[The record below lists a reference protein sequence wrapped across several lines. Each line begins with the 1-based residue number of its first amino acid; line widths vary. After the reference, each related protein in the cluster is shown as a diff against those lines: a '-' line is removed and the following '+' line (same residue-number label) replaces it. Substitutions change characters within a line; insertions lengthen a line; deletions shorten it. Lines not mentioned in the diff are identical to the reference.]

1 MNKDIEKV
9 WLKRGV
15 VLEKLEN
22 AELDLEYKVFGTG
35 EKILLIEIG
44 IGSSIYNW
52 FPFVKNIMKD
62 FTIIMYHRAG
72 YGSSM
77 ISKNPRTT
85 KNISYELNKFIE
97 SLGIKEKVTI
107 MGHSFGGLCA
117 LHYVMLFPDK
127 VNGLILLDS
136 TSPNFNRLYNL
147 DIPVMNSLISID
159 QMVQSNLDNS
169 YKSKEELRNLYNQSI
184 DDCHVIL
191 TKNEVIR
198 FEEFI
203 TNPNMFKTVAEEFQ
217 NWESSSESIKELGE
231 FPNIPL
237 TVIARDIEASV
248 NAFVQ
253 YNIPEE
259 EAVKYEKVWRELQIG
274 LSQLSTKGELIIADH
289 SDHGIHLDR
298 PDIVIQGLKRFL

>member
-1 MNKDIEKV
+1 MEKIEN
-9 WLKRGV
+9 LD
-15 VLEKLEN
+15 LE
-22 AELDLEYKVFGTG
+22 LEYKVFGTG
-35 EKILLIEIG
+35 ETILLIETG

-72 YGSSM
+72 YGSSR

-85 KNISYELNKFIE
+85 ENISYELNNFIE
-97 SLGIKEKVTI
+97 SLGITEKVTI
-107 MGHSFGGLCA
+107 LGHSFGGLCA

-136 TSPNFNRLYNL
+136 TSPNFNHLYNL
-147 DIPVMNSLISID
+147 DIPVMNSLISIE
-159 QMVQSNLDNS
+159 QMVQRNLENS
-169 YKSKEELRNLYNQSI
+169 YKSKEELKNLYNQLI
-184 DDCHVIL
+184 ADCHDKI
-191 TKNEVIR
+191 TKNEVTK
-198 FEEFI
+198 FEEYI
-203 TNPNMFKTVAEEFQ
+203 TSPQLFKTVAEEFQ
-217 NWESSSESIKELGE
+217 NWETSSESIKELCE

-259 EAVKYEKVWRELQIG
+259 EAVTYEKVWRELQIE
-274 LSQLSTKGELIIADH
+274 LSQLSNKGELIVADR
-289 SDHGIHLDR
+289 SDHEIHIDR
-298 PDIVIQGLKRFL
+298 PDIVIQGLKRFKKNY

>member
-1 MNKDIEKV
+1 M

-15 VLEKLEN
+15 KLEQLEN
-22 AELDLEYKVFGTG
+22 AELDLEYRVFGTG
-35 EKILLIEIG
+35 KKILLLEIG

-72 YGSSM
+72 YGSSR
-77 ISKNPRTT
+77 ISINPRTT

-97 SLGIKEKVTI
+97 SLGIKDKLTI

-136 TSPNFNRLYNL
+136 TSPNFNSLYNL
-147 DIPVMNSLISID
+147 DIPVMNSLISLD
-159 QMVQSNLDNS
+159 QMVQSNLHNS
-169 YKSKEELRNLYNQSI
+169 NKSKEELRNLYNQSI
-184 DDCHVIL
+184 DDCQGIL
-191 TKNEVIR
+191 TKSEVIR

-217 NWESSSESIKELGE
+217 NWESSSESIKKLGE

-253 YNIPEE
+253 YNIPKE

-274 LSQLSTKGELIIADH
+274 LSQFSTKGKLIIADR

>member
-1 MNKDIEKV
+1 M

-15 VLEKLEN
+15 ALEKLEN

-52 FPFVKNIMKD
+52 FPFVKNIMND

-72 YGSSM
+72 YGSSR

-136 TSPNFNRLYNL
+136 TSP
-147 DIPVMNSLISID
+147 
-159 QMVQSNLDNS
+159 
-169 YKSKEELRNLYNQSI
+169 ELRNRYNQSI
-184 DDCHVIL
+184 DDCNDIL

-198 FEEFI
+198 FEKFI
-203 TNPNMFKTVAEEFQ
+203 TSPNMFKTVAEEFQ

-259 EAVKYEKVWRELQIG
+259 EAVEYEKVWRELQIG
-274 LSQLSTKGELIIADH
+274 LSQLSTKGELIIADR

-298 PDIVIQGLKRFL
+298 PDIIIKGLKRFI

>member
-1 MNKDIEKV
+1 M

-15 VLEKLEN
+15 ALEKLEN

-44 IGSSIYNW
+44 IGSSIYKW

-72 YGSSM
+72 YGSSR

-184 DDCHVIL
+184 DDCHGIL

-203 TNPNMFKTVAEEFQ
+203 TSPNMFKTVAEEFQ

-253 YNIPEE
+253 HNIPEE

-274 LSQLSTKGELIIADH
+274 LSQLSTKGELIIADR

>member
-1 MNKDIEKV
+1 M

-15 VLEKLEN
+15 ALEKLEN

-52 FPFVKNIMKD
+52 FPFVKNIMKE

-72 YGSSM
+72 YGSSR

-136 TSPNFNRLYNL
+136 TSPNFSTLYSL

-159 QMVQSNLDNS
+159 KMVQSNLDNS

-184 DDCHVIL
+184 DDCNDIL

-203 TNPNMFKTVAEEFQ
+203 TSPNMFKTVAEEFQ

-274 LSQLSTKGELIIADH
+274 LSQLSTKGELIIADR

-298 PDIVIQGLKRFL
+298 PDIVIKGLKRFI

>member
-1 MNKDIEKV
+1 M
-9 WLKRGV
+9 
-15 VLEKLEN
+15 EKLEN

-72 YGSSM
+72 YGSSR
-77 ISKNPRTT
+77 ISINPRTT

-97 SLGIKEKVTI
+97 SLRIKENVTI

-159 QMVQSNLDNS
+159 QMVQSNMDNS

-184 DDCHVIL
+184 DDCQGIL
-191 TKNEVIR
+191 TKNEVIG

-203 TNPNMFKTVAEEFQ
+203 TSPNMFKTVAEEFQ

-248 NAFVQ
+248 NAFVR

-274 LSQLSTKGELIIADH
+274 LTQLSTKGELIIADR
-289 SDHGIHLDR
+289 SDHSIHLDR

>member
-1 MNKDIEKV
+1 M

-15 VLEKLEN
+15 ALEKLEN

-35 EKILLIEIG
+35 EKILLLEIG

-62 FTIIMYHRAG
+62 FTIIMYHRSG
-72 YGSSM
+72 YGSSR
-77 ISKNPRTT
+77 ISINPRTT
-85 KNISYELNKFIE
+85 KNICHELNKFIE

-184 DDCHVIL
+184 DDCHGIL
-191 TKNEVIR
+191 TKSEVIR

-203 TNPNMFKTVAEEFQ
+203 TSPNMFKTVAEEFQ
-217 NWESSSESIKELGE
+217 NWESNSGE
-231 FPNIPL
+231 AQP
-237 TVIARDIEASV
+237 
-248 NAFVQ
+248 
-253 YNIPEE
+253 
-259 EAVKYEKVWRELQIG
+259 
-274 LSQLSTKGELIIADH
+274 
-289 SDHGIHLDR
+289 
-298 PDIVIQGLKRFL
+298 